1 MFPTGAYAHSFG
13 MEGAVQ
19 DGLINDEADFRA
31 FIHDMIIPGLE
42 KLELPTAAA
51 AFAAAQ
57 DADLAKL
64 CELDQ
69 LYGAMKPSRELRE
82 ATARTGRQR
91 LSLNLELTGEPFWRD
106 IEQAR
111 LAKRLDFGMRLHLCG
126 QRGGNLE
133 RAKRERVTDA
143 YNPGLG
149 RVGIGQRRQHGAD
162 RLGVGLECHRELGR
176 QDGARR
182 ERVSVQRSGIHPG
195 KQPLGGRFGQADT
208 DGVAVRL

>member
-69 LYGAMKPSRELRE
+69 LYGAMKPSRELRHRPHRSP
-82 ATARTGRQR
+82 TA
-91 LSLNLELTGEPFWRD
+91 
-106 IEQAR
+106 
-111 LAKRLDFGMRLHLCG
+111 
-126 QRGGNLE
+126 
-133 RAKRERVTDA
+133 
-143 YNPGLG
+143 
-149 RVGIGQRRQHGAD
+149 
-162 RLGVGLECHRELGR
+162 
-176 QDGARR
+176 
-182 ERVSVQRSGIHPG
+182 
-195 KQPLGGRFGQADT
+195 
-208 DGVAVRL
+208 VAES

>member
-91 LSLNLELTGEPFWRD
+91 LSLNLELTAEPFWRD

-111 LAKRLDFGMRLHLCG
+111 LAKHGSIG
-126 QRGGNLE
+126 
-133 RAKRERVTDA
+133 KSERVVVAITKYPAGDID
-143 YNPGLG
+143 L
-149 RVGIGQRRQHGAD
+149 
-162 RLGVGLECHRELGR
+162 RLAKVLQL
-176 QDGARR
+176 D
-182 ERVSVQRSGIHPG
+182 
-195 KQPLGGRFGQADT
+195 K
-208 DGVAVRL
+208 VRLT